1 MGQPDRCDLFH
12 LGSALP
18 SLALISVTEA
28 RTTLDI
34 RRAGGTLTL
43 LLDARVESVNIRRI
57 MIARVGAVAETAKI
71 KPVPGVVSVALIED
85 NRLVREGITALLNQ
99 LPDVR
104 VVTSGGGG
112 QDTGLLREVN
122 PKVVLLDLGLRDG
135 DSLKVAEQV
144 RKELPEAKIVVMDL
158 LPVHEEIVEFVHA
171 GVSGFIMKDAAL
183 DDLAHTIRSVA
194 SGAHVL
200 PPQMTGTLFSQIA
213 RDAVVKGRSQ
223 LLGSVRMTKRER
235 EVIGLISEG
244 LSNKE
249 IASRLHIATHTVKS
263 HVRNIM
269 EKLTLHTRLQ
279 IAAYA
284 HKDGGLEP

>member
-1 MGQPDRCDLFH
+1 
-12 LGSALP
+12 
-18 SLALISVTEA
+18 
-28 RTTLDI
+28 
-34 RRAGGTLTL
+34 
-43 LLDARVESVNIRRI
+43 

-171 GVSGFIMKDAAL
+171 GVSGFIMKDASL

-235 EVIGLISEG
+235 EVIELISEG